1 MTRFAAV
8 VLVDPEGR
16 VLLQERD
23 EHAPIDPEKWGFCGG
38 HLEPGEDFLAG
49 AHREVEEETGL
60 RLGDLG
66 ITLELV
72 GEYDVF
78 HTHTGTD
85 DVLRVFAA
93 RCDLSDAD
101 VECHEG
107 RRIVFVDAE
116 QAHRLDLTTAAA
128 AALPEFLASERY
140 AAWAAREHRNRPTRL

>member
-1 MTRFAAV
+1 MIRFASV

-49 AHREVEEETGL
+49 AHRELEEETGL
-60 RLGDLG
+60 RLAELG
-66 ITLELV
+66 VELQLV
-72 GEYDVF
+72 GEFEVF
-78 HTHTGTD
+78 HTHTGTH
-85 DVLRVFAA
+85 DVVRLFAA

-116 QAHRLDLTTAAA
+116 RARGLDLTAAA
-128 AALPEFLASERY
+128 AAAMPGFLASERY
-140 AAWAAREHRNRPTRL
+140 AAWVAGEDGPCV

>member
-1 MTRFAAV
+1 MIRFASV
-8 VLVDPEGR
+8 LLVDREGR

-23 EHAPIDPEKWGFCGG
+23 EHAPIDPEMWGFCGG

-49 AHREVEEETGL
+49 AHRELEEETGL
-60 RLGDLG
+60 RLDDLG

-85 DVLRVFAA
+85 DVIRLFAA
-93 RCDLSDAD
+93 RCDLTDAD

-107 RRIVFVDAE
+107 RRIVFVDAGR
-116 QAHRLDLTTAAA
+116 ARGLDLTASAT
-128 AALPEFLASERY
+128 AALPAFLESERY
-140 AAWAAREHRNRPTRL
+140 AAWTAGEDGP

>member
-1 MTRFAAV
+1 MIRFASV
-8 VLVDPEGR
+8 VLVDPEGW

-49 AHREVEEETGL
+49 AHRELEEETGL
-60 RLGDLG
+60 RLDDLG

-72 GEYDVF
+72 GQYDVF

-85 DVLRVFAA
+85 DVMRLFGA

-107 RRIVFVDAE
+107 RRIIFVDPE
-116 QAHRLDLTTAAA
+116 QARGLDLTAATAAA
-128 AALPEFLASERY
+128 MPGFLASERY
-140 AAWAAREHRNRPTRL
+140 AAWAAGDDGIRATRL